1 MQRISRR
8 SIFLFGVAAIG
19 LSLMLAVPAVAGTVH
34 SWKTE
39 AGTLAFTDDVKRIPA
54 RYRASVSSRE
64 LGGLGDYV
72 RFSGADEKSKT
83 LYAARVQARLNR
95 LRNANGAVALALPS
109 GEGEAAFLVRTSGG
123 DNGVSTQVGF
133 PLADAEEEPIV
144 TNNVRMMPENSI
156 ATRHVTI
163 VRQGDRILSVVKP
176 SLNQY
181 PGTFPSEADLP

>member
-1 MQRISRR
+1 MPTEPWHS
-8 SIFLFGVAAIG
+8 
-19 LSLMLAVPAVAGTVH
+19 LSPPAKAKPH
-34 SWKTE
+34 
-39 AGTLAFTDDVKRIPA
+39 
-54 RYRASVSSRE
+54 
-64 LGGLGDYV
+64 
-72 RFSGADEKSKT
+72 
-83 LYAARVQARLNR
+83 
-95 LRNANGAVALALPS
+95 
-109 GEGEAAFLVRTSGG
+109 FLVRTSGG

>member
-1 MQRISRR
+1 
-8 SIFLFGVAAIG
+8 
-19 LSLMLAVPAVAGTVH
+19 MLAVPAVAGTVH

-156 ATRHVTI
+156 ETRHVTI